1 MTSSAKLMK
10 MSIVFL
16 FSTLDM
22 KAMLPPLNTGEM
34 TGYYK
39 VSLC

>member
-34 TGYYK
+34 TRYYK
-39 VSLC
+39 VSL